1 MTLGSWGT
9 TQVAGMAR
17 KLLIAEHF
25 VPALLTIVSNKLAS
39 SASVVYRRV
48 FRYINA
54 TECRVI
60 LTLAVE
66 PGISGQRISQ
76 VIGFD
81 KGLVS
86 RTVRSLEK
94 LKYITVGQDE
104 GGGRRARSALTR
116 AGHELNDRI
125 VEIALGREK
134 LLLTG
139 FSKKEA
145 DLITSP
151 LKRMLKNAERLSA
164 CKPKVRKMRS
174 WNA

>member
-1 MTLGSWGT
+1 
-9 TQVAGMAR
+9 MAR

-39 SASVVYRRV
+39 SASVVYRQS
-48 FRYINA
+48 FGINA

-94 LKYITVGQDE
+94 LKYITVGPDE
-104 GGGRRARSALTR
+104 GGGRRARLALTR

-134 LLLTG
+134 LLLSG

-145 DLITSP
+145 DLMTS
-151 LKRMLKNAERLSA
+151 LLRRMLKNTERLSA
-164 CKPKVRKMRS
+164 SKPKVRKMRS

>member
-1 MTLGSWGT
+1 
-9 TQVAGMAR
+9 MAR

-25 VPALLTIVSNKLAS
+25 IPALLTIVSNKLAS
-39 SASVVYRRV
+39 SASVVYRQS
-48 FRYINA
+48 FGINA

-104 GGGRRARSALTR
+104 GGGRRTRLALTR

-125 VEIALGREK
+125 IEIALGREK
-134 LLLTG
+134 LLLSG
-139 FSKKEA
+139 FSKKETV
-145 DLITSP
+145 LIIS
-151 LKRMLKNAERLSA
+151 LLRRMLKNTERLSA
-164 CKPKVRKMRS
+164 CKPKVRKTRS
-174 WNA
+174 RNA